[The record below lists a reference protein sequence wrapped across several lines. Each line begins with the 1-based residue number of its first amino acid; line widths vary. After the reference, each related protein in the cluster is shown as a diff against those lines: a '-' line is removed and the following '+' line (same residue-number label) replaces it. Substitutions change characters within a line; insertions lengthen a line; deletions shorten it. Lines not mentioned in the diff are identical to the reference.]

1 MSQSLN
7 LPKRFSASIALLLL
21 FLGTAFA
28 QGGLTVRGTV
38 SDASGAA
45 LPGATVQV
53 KGTLVGV
60 STDGTGSYAIN
71 TRKGAT
77 LVYSFVGMQTQ
88 EVVVGESVV
97 INIVLQDDASFLDE
111 AISIG
116 YGTQQRS
123 LVTTAITKVSAK
135 EFEHSPQQ
143 NALAQLQGKVP
154 GLSVQTT
161 TGQPGATSDL
171 FLRGGTRPASPAT
184 PRSSSWTAWSPRA
197 CAASR
202 T

>member
-7 LPKRFSASIALLLL
+7 LPKRLSASIAMLLL

-77 LVYSFVGMQTQ
+77 LV
-88 EVVVGESVV
+88 
-97 INIVLQDDASFLDE
+97 
-111 AISIG
+111 
-116 YGTQQRS
+116 
-123 LVTTAITKVSAK
+123 
-135 EFEHSPQQ
+135 
-143 NALAQLQGKVP
+143 
-154 GLSVQTT
+154 
-161 TGQPGATSDL
+161 
-171 FLRGGTRPASPAT
+171 
-184 PRSSSWTAWSPRA
+184 
-197 CAASR
+197 
-202 T
+202 